1 MNMNIQTLSLE
12 TYNWN
17 LRSLDIAIRPVIRG
31 DKIKAFITWIF
42 KTTQGDLIIKG
53 FTIRLKE
60 LHSGIEVLSC
70 DAPAYKAAGQFRK
83 SFFFDNKDLYKHLCV
98 ETVRQY
104 CKLTGELEPEYIY
117 LDEAE
122 RSLIT

>member
-1 MNMNIQTLSLE
+1 MNIQTLSLE
-12 TYNWN
+12 TYNWG
-17 LRSLDIAIRPVIRG
+17 LRSLEIALRPVIRG
-31 DKIKAFITWIF
+31 DKIKAFVTWTF

-53 FTIRLKE
+53 LTIRQKE
-60 LHSGIEVLSC
+60 LHTGVEVLSC
-70 DAPAYKAAGQFRK
+70 DAPAYRAAGQFRK
-83 SFFFDNKDLYKHLCV
+83 SFFLDNKDLYKYLCM

-117 LDEAE
+117 FDERD